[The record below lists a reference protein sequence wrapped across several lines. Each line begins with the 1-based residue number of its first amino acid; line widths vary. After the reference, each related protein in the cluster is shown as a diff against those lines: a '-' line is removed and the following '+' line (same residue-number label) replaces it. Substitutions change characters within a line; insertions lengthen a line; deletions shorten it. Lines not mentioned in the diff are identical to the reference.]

1 LRCPAVKTGLGSTS
15 PDLLMGKHR
24 MRALPIPP
32 DPERDT
38 YIGGLLDRAASLQ
51 DPEVFAALHRRV
63 WGECQ
68 HFLDKAVACRERS
81 TDAADRTV
89 RAGETW
95 LQWLGV

>member
-1 LRCPAVKTGLGSTS
+1 MSGREDGTWIDGPRFAK
-15 PDLLMGKHR
+15 GKHR
-24 MRALPIPP
+24 MRASAIPP
-32 DPERDT
+32 YPERDT
-38 YIGGLLDRAASLQ
+38 YISALLDRAASLQ